1 MVRDFKLDKTRFVD
15 AVKCNDV
22 WMIYKSLL
30 SEKVALKG
38 INLRVPKGEIFG
50 LLGPNGAGK
59 TTLVSIMAT
68 LLRQTRGEV
77 EVLGFDS
84 LKDAKEI
91 RKRINIA
98 SGNPNL
104 IWSLTVYENL
114 RYYAMLYGIRDRRI
128 VENLIKDFELEEF
141 RNVEFNRLSTGNKQK
156 LILAR
161 AFINDPELVFL
172 DEPTKGLDPP
182 IAKRLREKIR
192 TMQRERGI
200 TVVLTTHYM
209 SEAEMLCKKIAFIN
223 HGEIVAEGTKEELK
237 QMLRM
242 RDKITIETDAEIPEQ
257 KFQNF
262 EGVFMVE
269 RNENSYTFYVDSVE
283 KRLWDI
289 AKEVANYGRIRNV
302 TVREVDLEDVFNEL
316 AK

>member
-1 MVRDFKLDKTRFVD
+1 
-15 AVKCNDV
+15 
-22 WMIYKSLL
+22 MIYRSLF

-38 INLRVPKGEIFG
+38 INLRIPRGEIFG

-77 EVLGFDS
+77 EVLGLDS
-84 LKDAKEI
+84 IKDAKEI

-114 RYYAMLYGIRDRRI
+114 RYYAMLYGIKDRTV
-128 VENLIKDFELEEF
+128 VENLIKDFELQEF
-141 RNVEFNRLSTGNKQK
+141 RNVEFNKLSTGNKQK

-182 IAKRLREKIR
+182 IAKRLREKIL
-192 TMQRERGI
+192 TMQKERKI

-209 SEAEMLCKKIAFIN
+209 TEAEMLCKRIAFIN
-223 HGEIVAEGTKEELK
+223 HGKIVAEGTKEDLK
-237 QMLRM
+237 RLLKM
-242 RDKITIETDAEIPEQ
+242 RDKITIEVDSEIPLG
-257 KFQNF
+257 KIRNL
-262 EGVFMVE
+262 EGVLIVE
-269 RNENSYTFYVDSVE
+269 KDGNSYVFYVDSVE
-283 KRLWDI
+283 RRLWEI
-289 AKEVANYGRIRNV
+289 AKEVANYGRIKNV
-302 TVREVDLEDVFNEL
+302 AVKEVDLEDVFNEL

>member
-1 MVRDFKLDKTRFVD
+1 VRDFKLDKTRFVD

-161 AFINDPELVFL
+161 AFINNPELVFL

>member
-1 MVRDFKLDKTRFVD
+1 MD
-15 AVKCNDV
+15 AVKCDDV
-22 WMIYKSLL
+22 WMIYRSLF
-30 SEKVALKG
+30 SKKVALKG
-38 INLRVPKGEIFG
+38 VNLRIPKGEIFG

-77 EVLGFDS
+77 EVLGLDS

-182 IAKRLREKIR
+182 IARRLREKIL

-242 RDKITIETDAEIPEQ
+242 RDKITIDVDAEIPEQ
-257 KFQNF
+257 KFRNF

-269 RNENSYTFYVDSVE
+269 RDGKSYTFYVDSVE

>member
-1 MVRDFKLDKTRFVD
+1 
-15 AVKCNDV
+15 
-22 WMIYKSLL
+22 MIYKSLL

-161 AFINDPELVFL
+161 AFINNPELVFL

>member
-1 MVRDFKLDKTRFVD
+1 MD
-15 AVKCNDV
+15 AIICENV
-22 WMIYKSLL
+22 WMIYRSLF
-30 SEKVALKG
+30 SEKVALKD
-38 INLRVPKGEIFG
+38 INLRIPKGKIFG

-68 LLRQTRGEV
+68 LLKQTKGRV

-84 LKDAKEI
+84 IRDAREI

-114 RYYAMLYGIRDRRI
+114 RYYAMLYGIRDRRV
-128 VENLIKDFELEEF
+128 VENLIKEFELEEF
-141 RNVEFNRLSTGNKQK
+141 RNVEFNKLSTGNKQK

-161 AFINDPELVFL
+161 AFVNNPELVFL

-182 IAKRLREKIR
+182 IARRLREKIL
-192 TMQRERGI
+192 TMQRDLGI

-209 SEAEMLCKKIAFIN
+209 SEAEMLCKRIAFIN
-223 HGEIVAEGTKEELK
+223 NGEIVANGTKEDLK
-237 QMLRM
+237 EMLKM
-242 RDKITIETDAEIPEQ
+242 RDKITVELDAEVPEERL
-257 KFQNF
+257 KAI
-262 EGVFMVE
+262 EGVYLVE
-269 RNENSYTFYVDSVE
+269 KNENIYSIYVDSIE
-283 KRLWDI
+283 KRLWDVL
-289 AKEVANYGRIRNV
+289 KEISYFGKIKNMVV
-302 TVREVDLEDVFNEL
+302 KEVDLEDVFNKL

>member
-1 MVRDFKLDKTRFVD
+1 MD
-15 AVKCNDV
+15 AVKCSDV
-22 WMIYKSLL
+22 WMVYRSMF
-30 SEKVALKG
+30 SEKVALRG
-38 INLRVPKGEIFG
+38 INLRIPKGETFG

-68 LLRQTRGEV
+68 ILKQTKGEV
-77 EVLGFDS
+77 EVLGLDS
-84 LKDAKEI
+84 IRDAREI

-114 RYYAMLYGIRDRRI
+114 RYYAMLYGIGDKKI
-128 VENLIKDFELEEF
+128 VEKLIKDFELEEF
-141 RNVEFNRLSTGNKQK
+141 RNVEFNKLSTGNKQK

-182 IAKRLREKIR
+182 IARKLREKIVE
-192 TMQRERGI
+192 MQRERGI

-209 SEAEMLCKKIAFIN
+209 SEAEMLCRRIAFIN
-223 HGEIVAEGTKEELK
+223 RGKIVAEGTKEDLK

-242 RDKITIETDAEIPEQ
+242 RDKITIETDAEIPLQ
-257 KFQNF
+257 SFRNF
-262 EGVFMVE
+262 EGVFMVD
-269 RNENSYTFYVDSVE
+269 RDGNSYTFYVDSVE
-283 KRLWDI
+283 KRLWEV
-289 AKEVANYGRIRNV
+289 AKEVAKYGGIKNV
-302 TVREVDLEDVFNEL
+302 LVKEVDLEDVFNEL

>member
-161 AFINDPELVFL
+161 AFINNPELVFL

-262 EGVFMVE
+262 EGVFMME